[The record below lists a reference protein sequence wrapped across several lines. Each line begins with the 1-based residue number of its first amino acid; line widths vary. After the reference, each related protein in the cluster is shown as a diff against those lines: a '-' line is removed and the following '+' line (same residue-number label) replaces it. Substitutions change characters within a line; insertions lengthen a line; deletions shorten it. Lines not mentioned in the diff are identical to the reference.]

1 MFGCVS
7 LIYLTI
13 QNAGF
18 HQQATRFG
26 MVKPSKTVVQLYM
39 FILKKYM
46 DLVNANAGLINPPP
60 EGQGRPCGAP
70 LNNKH
75 LRNHKTLDMAYVN

>member
-46 DLVNANAGLINPPP
+46 DLVNANAGLINPLQKVRVDLVEPP
-60 EGQGRPCGAP
+60 
-70 LNNKH
+70 LIISIF
-75 LRNHKTLDMAYVN
+75 